1 MSEMKI
7 RRIPECPVAPR
18 GLAAMSATTPLSG
31 LRRMALSTVA
41 AVALALVA
49 PCVAGLGPSEARA
62 ADYVNRPTLVIQ
74 PGVQTPLT
82 LGTPI
87 ERVAIGDPATVTGRV
102 VGPQDI
108 LLLGLKPGRTNLI
121 VWEVGGETAY
131 VYPVVVPLSVGD
143 LARDLREDPELG
155 SVKVDTAGDTVAL
168 KGMVSSNEAHARALR
183 LAARYFPDGVTD
195 QIKVMQQQMV
205 SVEIK
210 FAALS
215 TTTLKRLGF
224 DFRSGST
231 NSFEFAVASPTGVIS
246 GDSVVSPVADAL
258 NVLLRLPGSDLSAV
272 LGVLSG
278 AKLAQILAEPTLL
291 VRSGET
297 AEFIVGGEV
306 PIPVPQDNADTITV
320 DYKEFGIRLKVSA
333 TVLSSSRILLN
344 LAPEVS
350 ELDYGNG
357 VTIQGTQV
365 PGLTRRGAS
374 STLELGDGQSFVLA
388 GLMSST
394 SADADDAIPILGDLP
409 VIGAFF
415 RRQQTTRERQ
425 ELIIVATPRLV
436 SPMDPRSLPP
446 MPGTDLQNYDPSLG
460 DMLMGRNRLR
470 DVLPQYGLMP

>member
-1 MSEMKI
+1 
-7 RRIPECPVAPR
+7 
-18 GLAAMSATTPLSG
+18 MSATNPPSG
-31 LRRMALSTVA
+31 LRRLALSAVA
-41 AVALALVA
+41 ATALALVA
-49 PCVAGLGPSEARA
+49 PCVDGIGVPEARA

-74 PGVQTPLT
+74 PGVQTPLS

-155 SVKVDTAGDTVAL
+155 TVRVDTAGGTVAL
-168 KGMVSSNEAHARALR
+168 KGSVSSNEAHARALR

-195 QIKVMQQQMV
+195 QIQVMQQQMV

-224 DFRSGST
+224 DFRSGSS
-231 NSFEFAVASPTGVIS
+231 NSFEFAVASPSGSITGDLS
-246 GDSVVSPVADAL
+246 GVSPVADAL

-306 PIPVPQDNADTITV
+306 PIPVPQDNSDTITV

-436 SPMDPRSLPP
+436 SPIDPRSLPP